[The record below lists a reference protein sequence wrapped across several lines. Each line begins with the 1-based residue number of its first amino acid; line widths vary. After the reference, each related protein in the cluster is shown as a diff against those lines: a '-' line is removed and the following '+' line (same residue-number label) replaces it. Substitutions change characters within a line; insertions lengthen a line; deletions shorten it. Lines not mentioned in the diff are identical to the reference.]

1 MSEWV
6 CSFLTAHQHKKAT
19 FRISNSHSIAKWLT
33 SLIYLIS
40 FIQLFVILM
49 LVGKSIIKSGFPI
62 FHLSSIRHRH
72 TGTLYRKKT
81 ISKAPI
87 RRYRQYRYRR
97 YITIVSPLIYCNE
110 NQKQVRQQDAY
121 RQTRRV
127 QLKLSLCTQHPVPL
141 FKGNISVAHCMSLST
156 RLKGSRMMSPSNIL
170 RPPVTLTFD

>member
-1 MSEWV
+1 MTNESDILNFIHTIV
-6 CSFLTAHQHKKAT
+6 CHFNVSWKKYNKIW
-19 FRISNSHSIAKWLT
+19 ISD
-33 SLIYLIS
+33 IS
-40 FIQLFVILM
+40 FVVDTTSTYRYM
-49 LVGKSIIKSGFPI
+49 
-62 FHLSSIRHRH
+62 
-72 TGTLYRKKT
+72 YRKKT